1 MTIAPMDRSFS
12 IGGKMSEN
20 GDYSETQPCQFKKL
34 NDYEA
39 ALGTSVENVVYEAVS
54 DFIECGVSNSR
65 LNEPERNRQIW
76 R

>member
-1 MTIAPMDRSFS
+1 M
-12 IGGKMSEN
+12 
-20 GDYSETQPCQFKKL
+20 ETTVKLTPVQFKKL